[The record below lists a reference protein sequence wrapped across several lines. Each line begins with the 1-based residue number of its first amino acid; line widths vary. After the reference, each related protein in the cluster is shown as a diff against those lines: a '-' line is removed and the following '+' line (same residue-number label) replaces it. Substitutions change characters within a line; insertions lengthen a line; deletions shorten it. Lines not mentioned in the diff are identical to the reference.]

1 MLTDKVA
8 VITGGGT
15 GIGRACALRLAKEG
29 ANIVV
34 NYSRSK
40 DDAEA
45 TSKDVEALGRE
56 AMPFQAS
63 VADDDAVRAMM
74 QATLD
79 RFGRIDAL
87 INNAGMTHFVDL
99 NDLEGMK
106 DEFWTD
112 IMDVNVVGLFRCSR
126 AAAPALKETNGC
138 IVNTTSVAGF
148 TGMGSSVAYAAS
160 KAAAISVTKSLARV
174 LAPEVRVNG
183 VAPGVVNTRWV
194 ADHQEHVE
202 KYGDDTPLGR
212 VATTDDVAEVVYSFV
227 DNASCVTGQTL
238 MVDGGM
244 FM

>member
-1 MLTDKVA
+1 V
-8 VITGGGT
+8 
-15 GIGRACALRLAKEG
+15 
-29 ANIVV
+29 
-34 NYSRSK
+34 
-40 DDAEA
+40 
-45 TSKDVEALGRE
+45 
-56 AMPFQAS
+56 
-63 VADDDAVRAMM
+63 
-74 QATLD
+74 
-79 RFGRIDAL
+79 L

-99 NDLEGMK
+99 ADLEGMK
-106 DEFWTD
+106 DEFWVD

-126 AAAPALKETNGC
+126 AAAPALKESKGC

-212 VATTDDVAEVVYSFV
+212 VATTEDVAEVVYSFV